1 MKQLILTTALGAIAA
16 GGLATA
22 ATAQEAYFADK
33 TIDVVVPFAVGGAVF
48 VSAKFLEP
56 FFEKH
61 LPGNPDIN
69 VVERP
74 GGGGILGA
82 NWFEENANADGT
94 TILFSTS
101 SIAHPYIL
109 GQDGVEYDLGSYR
122 VVYSHPFGSVTY
134 VSPDTGV
141 TSHMD
146 IREANRPLIYG
157 GIAAAASDLPG
168 VLSFEVLDLDVRSVM
183 GFTGRGPVRLAF
195 EQGETNLDIQFTPV
209 YLTQVRPMVEEG
221 RAVPLW
227 TGGAAD
233 ADGNLTLPDPVAPDL
248 PSVWQVHNDLYGE
261 APSGVEWD
269 AFQAIASVTYAFGL
283 NAYAHPDTP
292 QEAIDAFAAAV
303 EAINA
308 DPEFQAES
316 LKVTNGARLMAGPAV
331 ERSVKNA
338 LNPSDEV
345 RQYLLGLLSD
355 KFGVRF

>member
-1 MKQLILTTALGAIAA
+1 MKNLATTTALIGAIA
-16 GGLATA
+16 LSA
-22 ATAQEAYFADK
+22 APAAAQDGYFAGK

-61 LPGNPDIN
+61 LPGNPDVN

-82 NWFEENANADGT
+82 NWFEANARPDGT

-109 GQDGVEYDLGSYR
+109 GQTGVDYDLGAYR

-134 VSPDTGV
+134 VSPATGV
-141 TSHMD
+141 TSHKD
-146 IREANRPLIYG
+146 IREASRRLIYG

-168 VLSFEVLDLDVRSVM
+168 VLSFEVLGLDVRSVM

-209 YLTQVRPMVEEG
+209 YLTQVRPMIEEG
-221 RAVPLW
+221 RAIALW

-233 ADGNLTLPDPVAPDL
+233 ADGNLTQPDPVAPEL
-248 PSVWQVHNDLYGE
+248 PSVWQVYNDLYGK

-292 QEAIDAFAAAV
+292 QEAVDAFAAAV
-303 EAINA
+303 AAINA

-316 LKVTNGARLMAGPAV
+316 QKVTNGARLLAGPAV
-331 ERSVKNA
+331 EKAVRNA
-338 LNPSDEV
+338 LKPSEEV
-345 RQYLLGLLSD
+345 RQYLLTLLAD